1 MKRTLRQLEQAI
13 AHAETYEEWREAS
26 LEHDRL
32 SGAEEWKD
40 IDRSPHYD
48 YELIRNRL
56 AQIRQARQRDDVNKL
71 VFHLHEG
78 LHGNLGNISNPR
90 LYQYCR
96 VGTKRLIENYI
107 SEVCA
112 ALNYLCDNEFEN
124 FSFKSK
130 LDFFQTTGHAFGQSA
145 LMLSG
150 GGSLG
155 LFHIGVVKALWEQGL
170 LPSVISGSSAGSII
184 TAVAGSHDDSELR
197 HRLKPENLYL
207 EAFKYIGWTGLLKGT
222 PVLDGDYLEACLEE
236 NILDLT
242 FEEAYER
249 TGREINVTVSPY
261 DRHQFSRLLNWRTS
275 PSVLIRKA
283 VLASCAIPGIYP
295 PVSLWAK
302 DMDGERVPYIPG
314 RKFVDGSIKDDLP
327 IRRLSRLYGVNH
339 SIVSQT
345 NPHVVP
351 FISRGEEGSSILP
364 VVMDWTMRN
373 VSMNARYAL
382 RLLQQRIQSNDLG
395 LMLDKLES
403 VAAQKYVG
411 DINIIP
417 PRRPLSFTRVL
428 SNPTIEAVR
437 EYIRLGET
445 STWARMDMIDNTTS
459 ISRTFRSCLMRLDR
473 AEAERLERLERPA
486 SRSVG

>member
-1 MKRTLRQLEQAI
+1 MKRTLRQLEEAI
-13 AHAETYEEWREAS
+13 RHAETYEQWREAS

-32 SGAEEWKD
+32 SGADEWKE

-56 AQIRQARQRDDVNKL
+56 AQIRQARQRNDVNKL

-96 VGTKRLIENYI
+96 IGTKKLIENYLA
-107 SEVCA
+107 EVCA
-112 ALNYLCDNEFEN
+112 ALDYLCDNDFDN
-124 FSFKSK
+124 LPFKEK
-130 LDFFQTTGHAFGQSA
+130 LDFFQTTGHAFGQSC

-155 LFHIGVVKALWEQGL
+155 LFHIGVVKALWEQDL
-170 LPSVISGSSAGSII
+170 LPSVISGSSAGAI
-184 TAVAGSHDDSELR
+184 VASVVGAHDDSELR
-197 HRLKPENLYL
+197 HRLEPENLYL

-236 NILDLT
+236 NIPDLT
-242 FEEAYER
+242 FEEAHER
-249 TGREINVTVSPY
+249 TGREINITVSPY

-275 PSVLIRKA
+275 PNVLIRKA

-302 DMDGERVPYIPG
+302 GMDGERVPYIPG

-327 IRRLSRLYGVNH
+327 IRRIARLYGVNH

-351 FISRGEEGSSILP
+351 FLSRNESAGPIS
-364 VVMDWTMRN
+364 VMTDWATRN
-373 VSMNARYAL
+373 LSMNTRYAL
-382 RLLQQRIQSNDLG
+382 QLLQNRVQSNDLG
-395 LMLDKLES
+395 LMLDKLAS
-403 VAAQKYVG
+403 VAGQKYVG
-411 DINIIP
+411 DINLIP
-417 PRRPLSFTRVL
+417 PRRPMNITRVL
-428 SNPTIEAVR
+428 SNPTLDQVR
-437 EYIRLGET
+437 EFIRLGEFT
-445 STWARMDMIDNTTS
+445 SWARMDMIDNTTR
-459 ISRTFRSCLMRLDR
+459 ISRTFRACLERLDR
-473 AEAERLERLERPA
+473 MEAERLERLEKP
-486 SRSVG
+486 SVVSAG